1 MLAQFSVSRFWNSSS
16 YEAVHEKAVHDKHS
30 RGSMDV
36 IAATSRDRSR
46 KTTPTSG
53 RQVTPTPTSGRQV
66 TPASSSATAP
76 KPKGGFGSA
85 TGRFE
90 NPGCQSDSQREAK
103 AEERLEALL
112 AEPAEEGAQVVVG
125 PTRCAAPWPL
135 PTLACAPQPSRPDS
149 SPQESAQVE
158 ACGGDVRTLSPL
170 LLGQAHSTHA
180 A

>member
-1 MLAQFSVSRFWNSSS
+1 MAPSPRRLGTVSVSRISLPGSEQLS
-16 YEAVHEKAVHDKHS
+16 EAVHEKAVHDKHS

-36 IAATSRDRSR
+36 IAAASRDRSR
-46 KTTPTSG
+46 KT
-53 RQVTPTPTSGRQV
+53 TPTSGRQV

-112 AEPAEEGAQVVVG
+112 AEPAEEGAQVVMG

-170 LLGQAHSTHA
+170 LLS
-180 A
+180 